1 MQTTTVYSY
10 DRDTG
15 EYRGESIAHENPRR
29 PGVYLLPAFSTE
41 AAPPATGE
49 HEAAVYREGA
59 WSIVPDWRG
68 HVYWLADGSRHE
80 ITELGVEPPAGALSE
95 PPPPSV
101 DDIASAKL
109 REIKAA
115 CDAEVAALAA
125 KYPDTE
131 ILSWYR
137 QEREARE
144 LQADPNAATPL
155 IDNIAAQRGITRED
169 LAGRIIAKAH
179 AYALDAGAAFGR
191 RQALEDQLEAIK
203 ARLEDGEIDE
213 DQARAEVAAL
223 AYPAA

>member
-1 MQTTTVYSY
+1 MKYVLIGGDGLPVGFY
-10 DRDTG
+10 DPAINSEMPSSALKITDDQWRELLDHPG
-15 EYRGESIAHENPRR
+15 RR
-29 PGVYLLPAFSTE
+29 RV
-41 AAPPATGE
+41 
-49 HEAAVYREGA
+49 V
-59 WSIVPDWRG
+59 V
-68 HVYWLADGSRHE
+68 DGDGKTS
-80 ITELGVEPPAGALSE
+80 VEPYTPAPL
-95 PPPPSV
+95 PFV
-101 DDIASAKL
+101 DVATAKL
-109 REIKAA
+109 RAINAA

-131 ILSWYR
+131 VLSWYR

-169 LAGRIIAKAH
+169 LAGRILAKAE

-203 ARLEDGEIDE
+203 AQLQAGEIDE